1 MSSEYDGTARAFSCA
16 YPWLFPGGVGDIW
29 DPKRCSINDIDGP
42 VNNLRSW
49 ANHLMH
55 YYDGRFQK
63 DQMFGL
69 YVYNRIQR
77 QENNRDGSYFHS
89 DENWFGKKNPT
100 LEEMKTQIRNG
111 DFTFVSKLR
120 YIASK
125 IKGTD
130 GFWRGKAHELRSWI
144 DYHVANQNGPPT
156 HFITLTCAENWWPDL
171 QDIYADIEE
180 MAGRHS
186 EASLLR
192 TGDSK
197 AMGRAARRNPMY
209 VNQYFMFRAK
219 RFLDTFAYDVL
230 ELEHYWGRVEFAPGR
245 GAIHLHLLG
254 IAKNKAYLPDFY
266 KAKTEREKV
275 KVVEDYAKDVL
286 GMTADVKIDENHHK
300 FGHNEGESFAVNISP
315 LGRRFSEA
323 KDVVLDHIH
332 LAQDCILHHCS
343 EYCLGKV
350 DKAGLKLRTC
360 KFGCGTE
367 QTPNQADTP
376 GRELIQEAKIDC
388 NSKGVENLLLPRYH
402 SRRINQH
409 SQYVLQGWRAN
420 ADVQLIIYRSNPE
433 VPHVSEIEAVT
444 RYCTSYASK
453 GHQTTQHEINT
464 VQSVITG

>member
-1 MSSEYDGTARAFSCA
+1 
-16 YPWLFPGGVGDIW
+16 
-29 DPKRCSINDIDGP
+29 
-42 VNNLRSW
+42 
-49 ANHLMH
+49 
-55 YYDGRFQK
+55 
-63 DQMFGL
+63 
-69 YVYNRIQR
+69 
-77 QENNRDGSYFHS
+77 
-89 DENWFGKKNPT
+89 
-100 LEEMKTQIRNG
+100 
-111 DFTFVSKLR
+111 
-120 YIASK
+120 
-125 IKGTD
+125 
-130 GFWRGKAHELRSWI
+130 
-144 DYHVANQNGPPT
+144 
-156 HFITLTCAENWWPDL
+156 
-171 QDIYADIEE
+171 
-180 MAGRHS
+180 
-186 EASLLR
+186 
-192 TGDSK
+192 
-197 AMGRAARRNPMY
+197 MY

-266 KAKTEREKV
+266 KAKSERAKV